1 MASDRARKV
10 GEQIKRGLGELI
22 QRELRDPR
30 LQWVTITA
38 VQVTPDFSHATLYF
52 TVLGGAEDL
61 GQTQKALEKSEGF
74 MRTKLGKLLKM
85 RIVPQLH
92 FKYDESIERGSYM
105 ETLID
110 EVVAED
116 ESRHPKEDVADKM
129 ADKGE

>member
-30 LQWVTITA
+30 LQWVTLTA
-38 VQVTPDFSHATLYF
+38 VRVTPDFSHATLYF
-52 TVLGGAEDL
+52 TVLGEKTGLD
-61 GQTQKALEKSEGF
+61 QTLKVLEKSEGF
-74 MRTKLGKLLKM
+74 MRTRLGKLLKM

-92 FKYDESIERGSYM
+92 FKYDESIEHGSYM

-116 ESRHPKEDVADKM
+116 RSHHTEESE
-129 ADKGE
+129 

>member
-1 MASDRARKV
+1 MSSDSGRSRKV
-10 GEQIKRGLGELI
+10 GEQIKRGIGELV

-30 LQWVTITA
+30 LQWVTVTA
-38 VQVTPDFSHATLYF
+38 VQVTPDFSHATIYF
-52 TVLGGAEDL
+52 TVLGGAKDL
-61 GQTQKALEKSEGF
+61 DQTLKALEKSEGY

-92 FKYDESIERGSYM
+92 FKHDESVERGSYM

-116 ESRHPKEDVADKM
+116 RAHHREESE
-129 ADKGE
+129 

>member
-1 MASDRARKV
+1 MAAGSGRSRKV
-10 GEQIKRGLGELI
+10 GEQIKRGIGELI

-30 LQWVTITA
+30 LQWVTVTA

-52 TVLGGAEDL
+52 TVLGGVKDL
-61 GQTQKALEKSEGF
+61 EQTLKALAHSEGY

-92 FKYDESIERGSYM
+92 FKYDESVERGSHM

-110 EVVAED
+110 EIVAED
-116 ESRHPKEDVADKM
+116 ESKHVAEEQDVQSQ
-129 ADKGE
+129 

>member
-1 MASDRARKV
+1 MAADSGRTRKV

-30 LQWVTITA
+30 LQWVTVTA
-38 VQVTPDFSHATLYF
+38 VQVTPDFSHATIYF
-52 TVLGGAEDL
+52 TVLGGVKDL
-61 GQTQKALEKSEGF
+61 EQTLKGLEKSEGY

-92 FKYDESIERGSYM
+92 FKHDESIERGSYM

-110 EVVAED
+110 QVVAED
-116 ESRHPKEDVADKM
+116 QAHHTDGTAED
-129 ADKGE
+129 GE

>member
-1 MASDRARKV
+1 MSSDRARKV

-30 LQWVTITA
+30 LQWVTLTA
-38 VQVTPDFSHATLYF
+38 VRVTPDFSHATLYF
-52 TVLGGAEDL
+52 TVLGEKTGLD
-61 GQTQKALEKSEGF
+61 QTLKVLEKSEGF
-74 MRTKLGKLLKM
+74 MRTRLGKLLKM

-92 FKYDESIERGSYM
+92 FKYDESIEHGSYM

-116 ESRHPKEDVADKM
+116 RSHHTEESE
-129 ADKGE
+129 

>member
-1 MASDRARKV
+1 MSESSGRARKV
-10 GEQIKRGLGELI
+10 GEQIKRGVGELI

-30 LQWVTITA
+30 LQWVTLTA
-38 VQVTPDFSHATLYF
+38 AQVTPDFSRATLYF

-61 GQTQKALEKSEGF
+61 DQTLKALQRSEGY

-92 FKYDESIERGSYM
+92 FKHDDSVERGSYM

-110 EVVAED
+110 QVVAED
-116 ESRHPKEDVADKM
+116 QSHHPDRDTEDN
-129 ADKGE
+129 G

>member
-1 MASDRARKV
+1 MGSDRARKV

-52 TVLGGAEDL
+52 TVLGGVKDL
-61 GQTQKALEKSEGF
+61 DQTLQALERSEGY
-74 MRTKLGKLLKM
+74 MRSKLGKLLKM

-92 FKYDESIERGSYM
+92 FRHDESIERGSYM
-105 ETLID
+105 DSLID
-110 EVVAED
+110 QVVAED
-116 ESRHPKEDVADKM
+116 RSRHQEDRHQ
-129 ADKGE
+129 EES